1 MGIYSNG
8 KIYGIR
14 WNISDEGSLIDKK
27 NFEKIYDEPMNI
39 QNFQEIKEQYDK
51 LTLDEIQNVRISYY
65 TLCSMTY
72 DNDVGTFMSWMPFSK
87 IQLEELFVKMQ

>member
-1 MGIYSNG
+1 MGLYSNG

-14 WNISDEGSLIDKK
+14 WNISNEDSLIDKK
-27 NFEKIYDEPMNI
+27 KFEKIYDEPMNI
-39 QNFQEIKEQYDK
+39 QNFQEIKEQYDQ

-72 DNDVGTFMSWMPFSK
+72 KNDVGTLMSWMPFSK